1 MPVSGRRR
9 RNTHEQ
15 TSAPEQAFLVG
26 VEWPRNPRRQAGNGG
41 SQGAGA
47 QYFAADESIAELAR
61 LSETA
66 GLTVSGHAIQ
76 LLRKG
81 VHPASFIGAGKVAE
95 VKRLSEEVEAG
106 VVIFDDS
113 LSPAQQRNLEHS
125 LCCKVIDRSQL
136 ILDIFAQRAQSRAG
150 KLQVELAQLEYLRP
164 RLTRQWTHLSR
175 LGGGV
180 GTRGPGESQL
190 EVDRRRIRER
200 IAMLKRKLREVERT
214 RSLHRHERERVPF
227 PCVALVGYTN
237 AGKST
242 LMNRLTQAGV
252 FVEDTLF
259 ATLDPT
265 SRHFELPDGQPA
277 IIIDTV
283 GFINKL
289 PHQLVDSF
297 KSTLEE
303 VRTADLLLHVI
314 DATHP
319 RWPEQQTVV
328 ENVLDEI
335 GAGQQPT
342 ITVLNKIDSLPHGD
356 DTDARDDSG
365 FAQRAFA
372 PSSQVTGQGL
382 DFGAMYRISA
392 KKGTGIPP
400 LLEEIARR
408 LTVGQDLIQLELPLA
423 SGELLAWLRRSGTV
437 LEETYTD
444 TCVQV
449 AARVSTKVAGQL
461 QKRLGSEG

>member
-1 MPVSGRRR
+1 MSGRRR
-9 RNTHEQ
+9 RNNHEQ
-15 TSAPEQAFLVG
+15 TPTPEQAFLVG
-26 VEWPRNPRRQAGNGG
+26 VEWPQNQRRQDGN
-41 SQGAGA
+41 AGA
-47 QYFAADESIAELAR
+47 PHFTAVESIAELAR

-95 VKRLSEEVEAG
+95 VKRLSQEVEAG

-113 LSPAQQRNLEHS
+113 LSPAQQRNLERD

-200 IAMLKRKLREVERT
+200 IATLRRKLREVERT

-265 SRHFELPDGQPA
+265 SRRFALPDGQPA
-277 IIIDTV
+277 IVIDTV

-319 RWPEQQTVV
+319 RWLEQQMVV
-328 ENVLDEI
+328 EHVLDEI

-342 ITVLNKIDSLPHGD
+342 ITVLNKIDSLPHGG
-356 DTDARDDSG
+356 DAEVRDDG
-365 FAQRAFA
+365 KFA
-372 PSSQVTGQGL
+372 PSLQVNSQELNSGG
-382 DFGAMYRISA
+382 MYRVSA
-392 KKGTGIPP
+392 KKGTGVPP

-408 LTVGQDLIQLELPLA
+408 LTADQNLIQLELPLG

-449 AARVSTKVAGQL
+449 AARVSAKVAGQL
-461 QKRLGSEG
+461 QKRLVLDG

>member
-1 MPVSGRRR
+1 MPVSGR

-15 TSAPEQAFLVG
+15 TPTPEQAFLVG
-26 VEWPRNPRRQAGNGG
+26 VEWPQNQRRQSG
-41 SQGAGA
+41 STGAPH
-47 QYFAADESIAELAR
+47 FTADESIAELAR

-95 VKRLSEEVEAG
+95 VNRLREEVEAG

-113 LSPAQQRNLEHS
+113 LSPAQQRNLERD

-150 KLQVELAQLEYLRP
+150 KLQIELAQLEYLRP

-200 IAMLKRKLREVERT
+200 IATLRRKLREVERT

-265 SRHFELPDGQPA
+265 SRRLELPDGQPA
-277 IIIDTV
+277 IVIDTV

-289 PHQLVDSF
+289 PHQLIDSF
-297 KSTLEE
+297 KSTLEQ

-319 RWPEQQTVV
+319 RWLEQQTVV
-328 ENVLDEI
+328 EHVLDEI

-342 ITVLNKIDSLPHGD
+342 ITVLNKIDSLPHE
-356 DTDARDDSG
+356 DDSDG
-365 FAQRAFA
+365 RGDGGSAQGAFA
-372 PSSQVTGQGL
+372 PSLQMKSQER
-382 DFGAMYRISA
+382 DSDAMYRVSA
-392 KKGTGIPP
+392 KRGTGFPP

-408 LTVGQDLIQLELPLA
+408 LTLDQDLIQLELPLG
-423 SGELLAWLRRSGTV
+423 SGELLAWLRRCGTV

-449 AARVSTKVAGQL
+449 AARVSAKVAGQL
-461 QKRLGSEG
+461 QKRLAATRLRRQ

>member
-9 RNTHEQ
+9 RNTYEQ

-26 VEWPRNPRRQAGNGG
+26 VEWPQNQRHQNG
-41 SQGAGA
+41 SAGA
-47 QYFAADESIAELAR
+47 QHFAADESIAELGR

-95 VKRLSEEVEAG
+95 IKRLSEEVEAG
-106 VVIFDDS
+106 VVIFDES
-113 LSPAQQRNLEHS
+113 LSPAQQRNLERS

-200 IAMLKRKLREVERT
+200 IATLRRKLREVERT
-214 RSLHRHERERVPF
+214 RSLHRHERERIPF

-265 SRHFELPDGQPA
+265 SRRFELPDGQPA
-277 IIIDTV
+277 IVIDTV

-319 RWPEQQTVV
+319 RWLEQQTVV
-328 ENVLDEI
+328 EHVLDEI

-342 ITVLNKIDSLPHGD
+342 ITVLNKIDSLPHED
-356 DTDARDDSG
+356 DSDGRDDG
-365 FAQRAFA
+365 GAAQGAFAQGAFGPA
-372 PSSQVTGQGL
+372 LQMNSQEL
-382 DFGAMYRISA
+382 DSGAMYRVSA
-392 KKGTGIPP
+392 KRGTGIPW
-400 LLEEIARR
+400 LLEEITRR
-408 LTVGQDLIQLELPLA
+408 LTLDQDLIQLELPLG

-449 AARVSTKVAGQL
+449 VARVSTKVAGQL
-461 QKRLGSEG
+461 QKRLALEG

>member
-9 RNTHEQ
+9 WNTHEQ

-26 VEWPRNPRRQAGNGG
+26 VEWPQNQRRQDG
-41 SQGAGA
+41 SAGA
-47 QYFAADESIAELAR
+47 QYFGADESIAELAR

-66 GLTVSGHAIQ
+66 GLAVSGYAIQ

-113 LSPAQQRNLEHS
+113 LSPAQQRNLERS

-200 IAMLKRKLREVERT
+200 IAMLRRKLREVERT
-214 RSLHRHERERVPF
+214 RSLHRRERERVPF
-227 PCVALVGYTN
+227 SCVALVGYTN

-265 SRHFELPDGQPA
+265 SRRFELPDGQPA

-314 DATHP
+314 DATDP
-319 RWPEQQTVV
+319 RWLEQQTVV

-335 GAGQQPT
+335 GAGEQAT
-342 ITVLNKIDSLPHGD
+342 ITVLNKIDNLPLGGD
-356 DTDARDDSG
+356 TGVRDAGG
-365 FAQRAFA
+365 FAQGAFA
-372 PSSQVTGQGL
+372 PSLQVNRQGL
-382 DFGAMYRISA
+382 DSGLMYGVSA

-408 LTVGQDLIQLELPLA
+408 LTVGQDLIQLELPLG

-461 QKRLGSEG
+461 HKRLGSEG

>member
-15 TSAPEQAFLVG
+15 TPTRETSTSEQAFLVG
-26 VEWPRNPRRQAGNGG
+26 VEWPQNQRRENGSAG
-41 SQGAGA
+41 SPH
-47 QYFAADESIAELAR
+47 FAADESIAELAR

-113 LSPAQQRNLEHS
+113 LSPAQQRNLERD

-150 KLQVELAQLEYLRP
+150 KLQIELAQLEYLRP

-180 GTRGPGESQL
+180 GTRGPGEAQL

-200 IAMLKRKLREVERT
+200 IATLRRKLREVERT
-214 RSLHRHERERVPF
+214 RALHRHERERVPF

-265 SRHFELPDGQPA
+265 RRRLELPDGQPA
-277 IIIDTV
+277 IVIDTV

-319 RWPEQQTVV
+319 RWLEQKRVV
-328 ENVLDEI
+328 EHVLDEI

-342 ITVLNKIDSLPHGD
+342 ITVLNKIDSLPQED
-356 DTDARDDSG
+356 DSDARDG
-365 FAQRAFA
+365 GGGAQGVFG
-372 PSSQVTGQGL
+372 PSLQVNSQGL
-382 DFGAMYRISA
+382 DSGAMYRVSA
-392 KKGTGIPP
+392 KRGTGIPP
-400 LLEEIARR
+400 LLQEIARR
-408 LTVGQDLIQLELPLA
+408 LTVDQDLIQLELPLG
-423 SGELLAWLRRSGTV
+423 SGELLAWLWRSGTV

-444 TCVQV
+444 TCVRV
-449 AARVSTKVAGQL
+449 AARVSAKVAGQL
-461 QKRLGSEG
+461 QKRLALQG